1 MLALAIACALVTALP
16 ATGFAAPTANIEL
29 SASHP
34 QANKAFDV
42 SGMLPGDVE
51 SMDAVI
57 DVSHNDDANV
67 LFTAVLDEETKRLS
81 EALQARITDRATGSI
96 LYDGSVAELANGTE
110 LSIPLARTAEG
121 RSRISWTIE
130 VSAPSSMTN
139 EYQNARCRLTLDW
152 AVAYEDVPAPQ
163 PPQPGKPGGGI
174 LDNLPA
180 TGDMVMIGLI
190 VLFCACAVVCM
201 RAAAAESDD
210 DVRTLPLPF
219 ARAAAAGAP
228 GARDD
233 ERSARKGLNR
243 LAAYIKE
250 HKRIT
255 AAILS
260 IVFLLLALGTAWAL
274 FWAHATIP
282 NNRFEMGSIAVD
294 LNEGQPIL
302 PDEGVHLE
310 PGRTV
315 VEDFTVSNVGS
326 AECYYRLHIA
336 NLQGALA
343 PALQVTIVRPAD
355 GAMLYSGSAIDL
367 ERTDLCQSP
376 TPLAPGATD
385 TLTMQ
390 VKMAE
395 GSGNEY
401 QGADVTF
408 DVTLDAVQV
417 RNNTGR
423 EF

>member
-16 ATGFAAPTANIEL
+16 ATGFAAPMANIEL

-42 SGMLPGDVE
+42 SGMLPGDAE

-57 DVSHNDDANV
+57 DVSHTDDANV
-67 LFTAVLDEETKRLS
+67 IFTAALDEETQRLS

-110 LSIPLARTAEG
+110 LSIPLSRTAEG
-121 RSRISWTIE
+121 RSQISWTIE

-139 EYQNARCRLTLDW
+139 EYQNARCGLTLDW
-152 AVAYEDVPAPQ
+152 AVAYEDGPAPQ
-163 PPQPGKPGGGI
+163 PSQPGKPGGGI

-180 TGDMVMIGLI
+180 TGDILMIGLI
-190 VLFCACAVVCM
+190 ALFCACAVVCM
-201 RAAAAESDD
+201 RTAATESDD

-219 ARAAAAGAP
+219 ARAAAPAV
-228 GARDD
+228 RDN
-233 ERSARKGLNR
+233 ECLTREGLGR

-250 HKRIT
+250 HKRMI
-255 AAILS
+255 AAMLS
-260 IVFLLLALGTAWAL
+260 IVFLLLVLGTAWAL

-343 PALQVTIVRPAD
+343 PALHVTIVRPAD
-355 GAMLYSGSAIDL
+355 GATLYSGSAIDL
-367 ERTDLCQSP
+367 ERGDLCQSP

-390 VKMAE
+390 VKMSE
-395 GSGNEY
+395 GSGNES
-401 QGADVTF
+401 QGTDVTF
-408 DVTLDAVQV
+408 DVALDAVQA